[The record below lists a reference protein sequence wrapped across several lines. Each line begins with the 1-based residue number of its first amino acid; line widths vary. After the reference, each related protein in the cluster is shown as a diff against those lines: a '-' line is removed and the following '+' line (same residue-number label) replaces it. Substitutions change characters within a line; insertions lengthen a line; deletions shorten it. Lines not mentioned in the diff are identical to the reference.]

1 MTDLIFKS
9 WFWKEYINEDT
20 DKSEILISGRDINKK
35 TVMCIVE
42 DFEPFVYLELPS
54 RINWDSAKCAIL
66 FKYFRDVMKDC
77 APVRYET
84 LAKFKLHYKVLTKCM
99 CLHFKNASH
108 INYLK
113 NKCHSNKYGLVINP
127 FGTFKN
133 FEFKVHEDFLG
144 SILKFT
150 AMQNLKLSSWLI
162 VKDFVDPEEDED
174 YIKFSNCDIE
184 LRVKW
189 NKIKAYKPDK
199 VITVNPKFISWDIEC
214 YSKNHNSKLP
224 NGDEPENVIIL
235 IGNTLG
241 VVGESHSTYKKVI
254 FTVYDMLDIEDVE
267 IIRCGNDSSKNISG
281 ISDTEAEIR
290 LILAFMT
297 WVIEINPDALIGYNT
312 TKFDWNY
319 LIARAKVLGIYDKFI
334 KHSRILGGRA
344 DYAKLKWESSAYKKQ
359 EFFYIDIPGITNVDV
374 LTEIERNYK
383 LPLYNLNVV
392 SQFFLKEQKDDI
404 TPRQLF
410 MMTKMMQVLY
420 MKIVKL
426 PKGIVKKSVRVEI
439 KKTIQNT
446 LIRRYCAGEVSS
458 LRKAL
463 MKVTR
468 QEDFLKYIKKA
479 IFLIGKYCIQ
489 DTALVV
495 RLMDKLILWTAMEEM
510 SNCTNVP
517 ISYLHTRGQ
526 QIKVVSQLY
535 YYTSKEGIIIPFQ
548 EKKDKIN
555 FQGAIVIEA
564 NPGDYDNVACFDFE
578 SLYPTTMITF
588 NICYTTLI
596 IEEKID
602 KNFKIKIDEIG
613 KYYQLECGDK
623 IYWNV
628 ETNPDTKVETFIA
641 QFVIYNGETN
651 TKGPSKINSRIKNI
665 MNISKLEY
673 NKENFDFDEP
683 DRTESLYHIIKWN
696 EHKNCIHTLAPGKR
710 VRKNDKVF
718 CMDHY
723 YRFKKVII
731 HPDGTKENE
740 GIMPRLV
747 RELLSDR
754 KIKKKDMFKL
764 QVEYDSAKGLM
775 KPEDIEEKKKWGL
788 KVHNPGDL
796 TKEQMDIL
804 KVGIDVC
811 NAQQLALKVSANSS
825 YGFLGAQSGM
835 IPLVEGAAS
844 VTAMGRM
851 LIMKAINYIRTKYAF
866 AKLVYGDSVTGDTE
880 LIIKLNDV
888 FLKKSSIEDLY
899 NNFEDKGIKRF
910 DGKDIIDLN
919 DLNIK
924 VMSDTNKVSDRNF
937 TQIKKIIRHFTNKN
951 IYKITTEIDSNKFST
966 IKVTE
971 DHSLLDENYK
981 EISPKDLKIGDFLP
995 ILPSLILN
1003 ENLDTKTKTKVINI
1017 ENLGPYS
1024 DYVYDLETKNHHFA
1038 VGNENIVVHNT
1049 DSGMVRFD
1057 GKDTIES
1064 FQLGNRISKETSHY
1078 LKCFLCGFDENYEI
1092 ELPST
1097 KVKYR
1102 IDKFPRDKIKE
1113 LDNILKVQILYYDY
1127 CPINLQFENLYKRY
1141 FLLTK
1146 KRYLS
1151 IPVTEDGK
1159 EKDLIKKGVVLSRRD
1174 NSQYLR
1180 DTYKKVTD
1188 AVMNKSDEETI
1199 MNIIYD
1205 RVNML
1210 FTMQIP
1216 YTHFIINMGVN
1227 DLLSYAKKEK
1237 NTEKDGKP
1245 VYLDKDKRPIDNLTG
1260 PFDPRLVYTNIP
1272 QVILSRKILNRGCDI
1287 PANTRLEFLYI
1298 ENENATKQGQKAEDY
1313 SYFKEHRREQNLRP
1327 DKLHYIEKQLAKPLT
1342 EMVLVKFPRERIIYE
1357 KLEDK
1362 LNRLMFDSKYGV
1374 NELYRYK
1381 LKNLKVY
1388 ENKVEMH
1395 LDYKTFKS
1403 PQGTIKTPPGTLSK
1417 KPELN
1422 SCVGWAMICDKC
1434 WKFYPEKCDTH
1445 QTENILK
1452 DLEANKYIDKNNP
1465 LKNNEIET
1473 EISKKTT
1480 KKATKKTTKKTTT
1493 PPIKNEKVIPKIK
1506 RDFEIPGRAQRDWD
1520 SLRIPDYRIYK
1531 YKKILDGQIQY
1542 ILDQMK
1548 LKKQSPKMING
1559 LSEEDHLELKKV
1571 CLIYK
1576 SKMILDRL
1584 ATKYK
1589 IKKRQLR
1596 KPTNASE
1603 KLRLGTV
1610 KDGPTQVMFVSDYKK
1625 YKRGTLAILKEI
1637 HAEEIPT
1644 NTKKKSYNYTFDLEI
1659 IDPLYKTDPPTILKD
1674 VERSVFNTF
1683 YYKDDK
1689 FMKIILLARG
1699 YYKCVVEH
1707 LNQKFKGNITET
1719 NFDFEIEES
1728 VEEEID

>member
-1 MTDLIFKS
+1 MSDLIFKS

-20 DKSEILISGRDINKK
+20 DKSEILISGRDVNKK

-42 DFEPFVYLELPS
+42 DFEPFIYLELPS
-54 RINWDSAKCAIL
+54 RINWDSNKCAIL
-66 FKYFRDVMKDC
+66 FKYFKDVMKDC
-77 APVRYET
+77 APIRYET

-108 INYLK
+108 INLLK
-113 NKCHSNKYGLVINP
+113 NKCHSNKYGLVISP

-150 AMQNLKLSSWLI
+150 ALQNLKLSSWLI
-162 VKDFVDPEEDED
+162 VKDFVDPSDDED

-189 NKIKAYKPDK
+189 DKIKAYKPPN
-199 VITVNPKFISWDIEC
+199 VINVNPKFISWDIEC

-241 VVGESHSTYKKVI
+241 VIGEPHSTYKKVI
-254 FTVYDMLDIEDVE
+254 FTVYDMLDIEGVE

-281 ISDTEAEIR
+281 IPDREAEIR
-290 LILAFMT
+290 LILAFMD
-297 WVIEINPDALIGYNT
+297 WIIEINPDALIGYNT

-319 LIARAKVLGIYDKFI
+319 LISRAKILGIYDKFI

-392 SQFFLKEQKDDI
+392 SQSFLKEQKDDI

-410 MMTKMMQVLY
+410 MMTKMMQLLY

-426 PKGIVKKSVRVEI
+426 PKGVVKKSIRIEI

-446 LIRRYCAGEVSS
+446 LIRRYCAGEVSN
-458 LRKAL
+458 LRKKM
-463 MKVTR
+463 MKVTK
-468 QEDFLKYIKKA
+468 QEEFLKYIKKA

-489 DTALVV
+489 DTQLVV

-535 YYTSKEGIIIPFQ
+535 YYTTKEGIIIPFQ

-596 IEEKID
+596 LEEKIE
-602 KNFKIKIDEIG
+602 KNFKLKIDDARNGE
-613 KYYQLECGDK
+613 KYYQLTSGDK
-623 IYWNV
+623 IYFTV
-628 ETNPDTKVETFIA
+628 DTTIGVNEQTKIETFVA
-641 QFVIYNGETN
+641 QFVIYNDETN
-651 TKGPSKINSRIKNI
+651 QSKINSRIKNVI
-665 MNISKLEY
+665 LISNLPNVTY
-673 NKENFDFDEP
+673 NKENFSFDEP
-683 DRTESLYHIIKWN
+683 DRTEKQYHIIKWN
-696 EHKNCIHTLAPGKR
+696 EHKNCIHTLPPGKK

-731 HPDGTKENE
+731 HPDGRKENE

-747 RELLSDR
+747 RELLADR
-754 KIKKKDMFKL
+754 KIKKKEMAKL
-764 QVEYDSAKGLM
+764 QAEYDSAKGLM
-775 KPEDIEEKKKWGL
+775 KPEEIEKYKKWGF
-788 KVHNPGDL
+788 KVHEPGAL
-796 TKEQMDIL
+796 TKEQLEIL

-851 LIMKAINYIRTKYAF
+851 LIMKAINYIRSKYPY
-866 AKLVYGDSVTGDTE
+866 AKLVYGDSVTGDSN
-880 LIIKLNDV
+880 LMIKINDILCRNIDIEHLYNI
-888 FLKKSSIEDLY
+888 FKHKSIE
-899 NNFEDKGIKRF
+899 RS
-910 DGKDIIDLN
+910 DGKDIIDLS

-924 VMSDTNKVSDRNF
+924 VMSNVKEEGNF

-951 IYKITTEIDSNKFST
+951 IYQITTQDSI

-971 DHSLLDENYK
+971 DHSLLDTSYK
-981 EISPKDLKIGDFLP
+981 EISPKDLKIGDYLP
-995 ILPSLILN
+995 ILSALILN
-1003 ENLDTKTKTKVINI
+1003 KNLDIKTKTKIIDIKNI
-1017 ENLGPYS
+1017 GACT
-1024 DYVYDLETKNHHFA
+1024 DYVYDLETENHHFA
-1038 VGNENIVVHNT
+1038 VGKENIIVHNT
-1049 DSGMVRFD
+1049 DSGMIRFE
-1057 GKDTIES
+1057 GKDTVES

-1078 LKCFLCGFDENYEI
+1078 LKCFLTGVDENYEI

-1097 KVKYR
+1097 KEKFR
-1102 IDKFPRDKIKE
+1102 IDKFPRDKLKE
-1113 LDNILKVQILYYDY
+1113 LDDLCRVEILYYDY

-1180 DTYKKVTD
+1180 DTYKKVTE
-1188 AVMNKSDEETI
+1188 AIMNKSDEETI
-1199 MNIIYD
+1199 MNIIYE

-1313 SYFKEHRREQNLRP
+1313 AYFKEHRKEQNLRP

-1362 LNRLMFDSKYGV
+1362 LNRLMFDTKWGV
-1374 NELYRYK
+1374 NELYRFK

-1388 ENKVEMH
+1388 EHTVEPKM
-1395 LDYKTFKS
+1395 DYKNPKS
-1403 PQGTIKTPPGTLSK
+1403 PPSSTKTPPGTLTK
-1417 KPELN
+1417 KPELL

-1434 WKFYPEKCDTH
+1434 WKFYPEKCEKH
-1445 QTENILK
+1445 QTENMLK
-1452 DLEANKYIDKNNP
+1452 DLEANKFVDKNIP
-1465 LKNNEIET
+1465 LNEIVE
-1473 EISKKTT
+1473 EEPKT
-1480 KKATKKTTKKTTT
+1480 TKKTTKKVAKKTTT
-1493 PPIKNEKVIPKIK
+1493 PNKKDIIKNDRVW
-1506 RDFEIPGRAQRDWD
+1506 F
-1520 SLRIPDYRIYK
+1520 IPDVRIYK
-1531 YKKILDGQIQY
+1531 YKKILDGQVQF
-1542 ILDQMK
+1542 ILDEMK
-1548 LKKQSPKMING
+1548 KKKQNPKMING
-1559 LSEEDHLELKKV
+1559 LSEEDHQELKRV

-1576 SKMILDRL
+1576 SKMILDKI

-1610 KDGPTQVMFVSDYKK
+1610 KDGPTQVMLVTDYKK
-1625 YKRGTLAILKEI
+1625 YKRGTLAILKNI
-1637 HAEEIPT
+1637 YAEEIPT
-1644 NTKKKSYNYTFDLEI
+1644 NTKKKSYNYTYDLEI
-1659 IDPLYKTDPPTILKD
+1659 IDSNYIKSGEVEPIILKD

-1707 LNQKFKGNITET
+1707 LNQKFKGNIKEV
-1719 NFDFEIEES
+1719 NYDFEPEDS
-1728 VEEEID
+1728 TIDDEND